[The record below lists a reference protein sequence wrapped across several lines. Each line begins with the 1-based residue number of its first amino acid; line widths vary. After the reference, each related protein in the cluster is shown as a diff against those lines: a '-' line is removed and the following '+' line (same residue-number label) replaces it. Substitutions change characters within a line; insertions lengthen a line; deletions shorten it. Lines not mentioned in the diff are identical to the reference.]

1 MRAPFVSKPGYR
13 MSASSLLS
21 KSLALLSALLLFVS
35 TTLAY
40 LLRRRSLE
48 LHALKNQAALD
59 GAGDPRLADEQ
70 VARHM
75 AHVAVLRQ
83 VAVALGAT
91 QESRQL
97 LDTVVEAARAALG
110 VAHASI
116 GQIDTARGQL
126 TIIAGSATSRDSAMI
141 GLELPLSG
149 GSDGQPWQ
157 LDAPLEIADPRHDQR
172 LAVLHDLLAH
182 RDASILLIVPLRAG
196 GQLLGTLNLADT
208 TARHFD
214 AMDLDLAQ
222 ALAGYAATVLDNQH
236 LREAALQA
244 ERAKSVILDA
254 VSHEFRTP
262 ITAVLGFTE
271 LYQEHVLGP
280 VTEEQQEALEAIH
293 RNAHRLLK
301 LVDDLLDLAR
311 LEAGRLD
318 MSLYPVEV
326 GLCISDAAELLA
338 AQFKQKQLDLRL
350 EIADQLPLA
359 WADAMWL
366 RRVLVNLLA
375 NALRYTSTGAITVR
389 AFESSLPHSRSADER
404 CLMIE
409 IEDTGRGIPEAEHLL
424 IFDAFQRAS
433 GAQAVFPTS
442 SGSGLGLAISKR
454 AIDQMDGQLVL
465 RSQPERGSIFTIVL
479 HTAELAIEHPCA

>member
-1 MRAPFVSKPGYR
+1 
-13 MSASSLLS
+13 MSASSLPS
-21 KSLALLSALLLFVS
+21 KLFALLSTFLLFIS

-48 LHALKNQAALD
+48 LRALKKYAALD
-59 GAGDPRLADEQ
+59 RAGNRRLAEEQ
-70 VARHM
+70 LARRA
-75 AHVAVLRQ
+75 AHLASLRQ

-97 LDTVVEAARAALG
+97 LDTIVDAARSALG
-110 VAHASI
+110 VTHASI
-116 GQIDTARGQL
+116 GQIDAAQGQL
-126 TIIAGSATSRDSAMI
+126 TIIAGSATSQESALI
-141 GLELPLSG
+141 GLELPLICG
-149 GSDGQPWQ
+149 IDGQPLQ
-157 LDAPLEIADPRHDQR
+157 LDAPLQIADPRHDQR
-172 LAVLHDLLAH
+172 LAMLHDLLER
-182 RDASILLIVPLRAG
+182 RDAGTLLIVPLRAG
-196 GQLLGTLNLADT
+196 GKLLGTLNLADT
-208 TARHFD
+208 ATRHFD
-214 AMDLDLAQ
+214 TMDLDLAQ

-236 LREAALQA
+236 LRETVLQA
-244 ERAKSVILDA
+244 DRAKSVILDA

-271 LYQEHVLGP
+271 LFQEHVLGP
-280 VTEEQQEALEAIH
+280 VTEEQQEALDAIH
-293 RNAHRLLK
+293 RNTHRLLK

-326 GLCISDAAELLA
+326 GLCISDAAGLLA
-338 AQFKQKQLDLRL
+338 GQFQQKQLDLRL

-375 NALRYTSTGAITVR
+375 NALRYTSTGTITVR
-389 AFESSLPHSRSADER
+389 AFETRLSHSHSADER
-404 CLMIE
+404 CLIIE

-433 GAQAVFPTS
+433 GAQATFPTS

-454 AIDQMDGQLVL
+454 AINQMDGQLAL
-465 RSQPERGSIFTIVL
+465 RSQPNHGSTFTISL
-479 HTAELAIEHPCA
+479 HTAELAIEHPS

>member
-1 MRAPFVSKPGYR
+1 
-13 MSASSLLS
+13 MSASSLLP
-21 KSLALLSALLLFVS
+21 KLLALLSALLLLIS
-35 TTLAY
+35 TTLAF
-40 LLRRRSLE
+40 LLRQRSL
-48 LHALKNQAALD
+48 ALRALVHQAARDRADDWLTAAD
-59 GAGDPRLADEQ
+59 RDRLLADEQ
-70 VARHM
+70 MAQRVAHL
-75 AHVAVLRQ
+75 ASLRQ
-83 VAVALGAT
+83 VAVALGSAH
-91 QESRQL
+91 ESHQL
-97 LDTVVEAARAALG
+97 LDTVVDAARAALG

-116 GQIDTARGQL
+116 GQIDVARGQL
-126 TIIAGSATSRDSAMI
+126 TIIAGSAASRDGAMI
-141 GLELPLSG
+141 GLELPLSDG
-149 GSDGQPWQ
+149 PGGQPWQ

-172 LAVLHDLLAH
+172 LAMLHDLLEC

-208 TARHFD
+208 RARHFD
-214 AMDLDLAQ
+214 DVDLDLAQ
-222 ALAGYAATVLDNQH
+222 ALAGYAATVLDNQR
-236 LREAALQA
+236 LRETALQA
-244 ERAKSVILDA
+244 ERAKSAILDA

-280 VTEEQQEALEAIH
+280 VTEEQQEALDAIH

-326 GLCISDAAELLA
+326 GLCITEAAGLLA
-338 AQFKQKQLDLRL
+338 AQFQQKQLDLRL

-375 NALRYTSTGAITVR
+375 NALRYTSTGVITVR
-389 AFESSLPHSRSADER
+389 AFETRLPHSLSADER
-404 CLMIE
+404 RLMIE

-424 IFDAFQRAS
+424 IFDAFQRAD
-433 GAQAVFPTS
+433 GAQATLPTS

-454 AIDQMDGQLVL
+454 AIDQMDGQLAL
-465 RSQPERGSIFTIVL
+465 RSQPDHGSIFTIAL
-479 HTAELAIEHPCA
+479 HTAELAIEHPPA